1 MVFDTHTNLMWY
13 PDHLSDE
20 FVKFA
25 WEAKRAKM
33 KLSKDVYFAGAAT
46 KESNAFDSRP
56 EQLLDATKGCDQVIV
71 FGIVAPFCGIRAD
84 QELIGR
90 FVKEHNVGRDSVARQ
105 PSAETSPIA
114 GHATESRPTFIGWCS
129 VDPNDPACV
138 EQLTHYVN
146 NLGFRG
152 LKCSPIYQNWD
163 PQDPRHLPLF
173 RRAEQLG
180 IPVNI
185 HQGTSFV
192 RPGPLKYANPV
203 LLEDIAI
210 ACPDLRIIIAHM
222 GHPWETECVVL
233 IRKHPNLYTNIS
245 ALHYRPWRH
254 WQALVTAIEY
264 GVEHKL
270 IFGSDFPSATP
281 EQVIAGQWKVNDVV
295 AGTNFP
301 RVSDEVIHNII
312 YENWKRALPEYQ

>member
-56 EQLLDATKGCDQVIV
+56 EQLLEATKGCDKVIV
-71 FGIVAPFCGIRAD
+71 FGIVAPFCGIAAD
-84 QELIGR
+84 QELIAR
-90 FVKEHNVGRDSVARQ
+90 FVRKHSDRFV
-105 PSAETSPIA
+105 
-114 GHATESRPTFIGWCS
+114 GWCS

-146 NLGFRG
+146 DLGFRG
-152 LKCSPIYQNWD
+152 MKVSPIYQNWD
-163 PQDPRHLPLF
+163 PQDPRHLSLF
-173 RRAEQLG
+173 KRAEQLG

-210 ACPDLRIIIAHM
+210 AYPELRIIIAHM

-233 IRKHPNLYTNIS
+233 IRKHPNLYANIS

-254 WQALVTAIEY
+254 WQAFMTAIEY

-312 YENWKRALPEYQ
+312 YENWKRALPEYM